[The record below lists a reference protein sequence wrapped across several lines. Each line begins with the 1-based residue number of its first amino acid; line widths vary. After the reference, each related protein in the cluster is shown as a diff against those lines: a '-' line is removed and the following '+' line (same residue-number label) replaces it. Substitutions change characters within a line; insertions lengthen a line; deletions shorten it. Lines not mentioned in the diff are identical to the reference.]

1 MYQLTAGL
9 LKSRARGS
17 AFEEKDLSSY
27 KVKSLL
33 RDYKE
38 AYLVLTHFAI
48 TGPITLRLKD
58 AERLIVTLATDPT
71 VAEWLTAN
79 ANTALPTQS
88 GIPKIVRKNVLA
100 RDPWQAGF
108 SATLCVALGSP
119 FNDTTD
125 ADKTDI
131 WLTRE
136 KTDYITSQSHALAT
150 VNGLMHRVDADQ
162 DGLYIKDGGVTF
174 RKSNNATLG
183 LLSFESIGKVK
194 THTIT
199 ADMIYH
205 PNPVGK
211 LSDSAFIKLPF
222 DATGKVVAIS
232 IGGYLH
238 MVTEDLKVIG
248 DKSVKVLMNRI
259 PYWERYM
266 ESRRTIDMS
275 SMERFHIVKDDDP
288 SIYDSI
294 GFNSDDCIKEL
305 LTLSQ
310 SFLIEIETDGLSVKH
325 FKTENT
331 FLPGRFYWHEQPLF
345 PLRTELG
352 KLPSYVSFEEDGVF
366 VLCIDN
372 NLVQRRVFTQIENED
387 RLLTTEARQSDWSQ
401 SYHRGDLVQWSNE
414 SIAIV
419 PPPVTP

>member
-17 AFEEKDLSSY
+17 SFEEKDLSSY

-38 AYLVLTHFAI
+38 TYLVLSHFAM

-58 AERLIVTLATDPT
+58 AERLIVSLSTDPT
-71 VAEWLTAN
+71 VTEWLTGLG
-79 ANTALPTQS
+79 NTALPTLT
-88 GIPKIVRKNVLA
+88 GLPKVIRKSILA

-108 SATLCVALGSP
+108 SATLCVPFGSP
-119 FNDTTD
+119 FNETTD

-131 WLTRE
+131 WLTRD
-136 KTDYITSQSHALAT
+136 KTDYVTSQSHALAT
-150 VNGLMHRVDADQ
+150 VNGLLHRVDADKE
-162 DGLYIKDGGVTF
+162 GMYIINGGVTF
-174 RKSNNATLG
+174 RRSKNAILG
-183 LLSFESIGKVK
+183 LLSFESIGKIK
-194 THTIT
+194 THAIT
-199 ADMIYH
+199 PDMIYH
-205 PNPVGK
+205 TEPTGK

-222 DATGKVVAIS
+222 NAAGKVVGVV

-238 MVTEDLKVIG
+238 LVSSDVKVLG
-248 DKSVKVLMNRI
+248 DKSIKLLMNRI

-266 ESRRTIDMS
+266 ESRGTIDMS
-275 SMERFHIVKDDDP
+275 SMERFHKVNETDI
-288 SIYDSI
+288 SLYDNA
-294 GFNSDDCIKEL
+294 GFNSDECIKEL

-310 SFLIEIETDGLSVKH
+310 SFLVEIATDNMSVRAV
-325 FKTENT
+325 KTTNT
-331 FLPGRFYWHEQPLF
+331 GLPGRFYWHEQPLF

-372 NLVQRRVFTQIENED
+372 NLVQRRVFTQIENQD
-387 RLLTTEARQSDWSQ
+387 RLLTTEARQSNWARQ
-401 SYHRGDLVQWSNE
+401 YHRGDLVQWSNE
-414 SIAIV
+414 SVKIV
-419 PPPVTP
+419 KPVV

>member
-9 LKSRARGS
+9 LKSRARGA

-38 AYLVLTHFAI
+38 AYLVLTHYAI

-58 AERLIVTLATDPT
+58 AERSIVTMATDPT
-71 VAEWLTAN
+71 VAEWLVAN
-79 ANTALPTQS
+79 GNDALPTKS
-88 GIPKIVRKNVLA
+88 GIPKVISKNVMA

-119 FNDTTD
+119 FNNTTD

-136 KTDYITSQSHALAT
+136 KTDYIVSQSHALAT
-150 VNGLMHRVDADQ
+150 VNGLLHRVDADK
-162 DGLYIKDGGVTF
+162 DGLYLKDGGITF
-174 RKSNNATLG
+174 RKSNNAILG

-194 THTIT
+194 THSIT

-205 PNPVGK
+205 TDPTGK

-222 DATGKVVAIS
+222 DATGKVVGIV

-238 MVTEDLKVIG
+238 LVTEDLKIIG

-266 ESRRTIDMS
+266 ESRRVIDMS
-275 SMERFHIVKDDDP
+275 SMERFHVVTENDP
-288 SIYDSI
+288 SIYDSV
-294 GFNSDDCIKEL
+294 GFQSDECIKEL

-310 SFLIEIETDGLSVKH
+310 SFLIEIETDSMSVKH

-352 KLPSYVSFEEDGVF
+352 KLPSYVSFEEEGKF

-372 NLVQRRVFTQIENED
+372 NLVQRRVFTQIENQD
-387 RLLTTEARQSDWSQ
+387 RPLTTEARQSDWAQ

-414 SIAIV
+414 SVQIV
-419 PPPVTP
+419 QPTP

>member
-33 RDYKE
+33 RDNKE

-58 AERLIVTLATDPT
+58 AERLIVSLATDPT
-71 VAEWLTAN
+71 VSEWLTTN
-79 ANTALPTQS
+79 ANTALPTVA
-88 GIPKIVRKNVLA
+88 GIPKVIRKNVLA

-119 FNDTTD
+119 YNDTTD

-136 KTDYITSQSHALAT
+136 KTDYIVSQSHALAT
-150 VNGLMHRVDADQ
+150 VNGLVHRVDADK

-174 RKSNNATLG
+174 RRSNNALLG
-183 LLSFESIGKVK
+183 LMSFESIGKVK

-205 PNPVGK
+205 PEPTGK

-222 DATGKVVAIS
+222 DATGKVVGIVIA
-232 IGGYLH
+232 GYLH
-238 MVTEDLKVIG
+238 LVTDDVKVIG
-248 DKSVKVLMNRI
+248 DKSIKVLMNRI

-266 ESRRTIDMS
+266 ESRRTIDMT
-275 SMERFHIVKDDDP
+275 SMERFHKVNDTDKT
-288 SIYDSI
+288 IYDSV
-294 GFNSDDCIKEL
+294 GFNSDECIKEM

-310 SFLIEIETDGLSVKH
+310 SFLVEIETDNMSVRH
-325 FKTENT
+325 FKTMNT
-331 FLPGRFYWHEQPLF
+331 ALPGRFYWHEQPLF

-352 KLPSYVSFEEDGVF
+352 KLPSYVSFEEEGVF

-372 NLVQRRVFTQIENED
+372 NLVQRRVFTQIENQD
-387 RLLTTEARQSDWSQ
+387 RILTTEARQSDWAQ

-414 SIAIV
+414 SVEIV
-419 PPPVTP
+419 QPVTP